1 MTTEYEFVNVDTYMA
16 TAVFAENL
24 RATTPAKACVSSD
37 DKTRT
42 ADVAAARFFYA
53 PWQYLNASQGAR
65 EYFHSTGWLAFEA
78 VTAPEPAAGEGEDAP
93 AGHAKPS
100 LRRSQRTPAYPGVQY
115 LLIPGAH
122 DIQVAR
128 SGSAAKA
135 NDIEVVSPPSGVNP
149 FTITINWYLGENLI
163 GVTDFLKPGVTALFQ
178 AGGKRLFMPL
188 PPAQKKARYAPA
200 ELTDVTP
207 YVTPA
212 NALKVMVVFQ
222 KQDEKRFVYVFSP
235 QSASY

>member
-16 TAVFAENL
+16 TEVFAENL
-24 RATTPAKACVSSD
+24 RAANPAKACVSSD
-37 DKTRT
+37 DKTAA
-42 ADVAAARFFYA
+42 ADAAAARFFYV

-65 EYFHSTGWLAFEA
+65 EYFYSTGWLAFEA
-78 VTAPEPAAGEGEDAP
+78 KAAPDPAAGEEDGEP
-93 AGHAKPS
+93 SGNVKPP
-100 LRRSQRTPAYPGVQY
+100 LRRSQRIPAYPGVQY
-115 LLIPGAH
+115 MLIPGVN
-122 DIQVAR
+122 DIQVAQ
-128 SGSAAKA
+128 SGSAANA

-149 FTITINWYLGENLI
+149 FTVAIDWYWGENRI

-188 PPAQKKARYAPA
+188 SPAQRKARYAPA
-200 ELTDVTP
+200 ELTGVTP

-212 NALKVMVVFQ
+212 NALKVMIVFQ

-235 QSASY
+235 QSAS